1 MNIKR
6 PNRQAVWDIVKR
18 KGRLLCGAVFLFCS
32 IGIYGWHV
40 GALYTVFGHTSA
52 ANTTSTIDAHNRGY
66 ELTEGK
72 QVTDDGEKELVSV
85 ANSQRAWPLENPFD
99 GIIHHGDTTES
110 MSMELVPL
118 QDRRGEDAAKKQRG
132 ISELRVGNYVQAMR
146 GRTPQALQGE
156 TSTAPKKSVSSSR
169 NKTVTLQGIVTGGH
183 PVALLRVGEQEEA
196 CGVGEGVGGVRIVS
210 ITDTSVV
217 IADGTGTRRIYL

>member
-32 IGIYGWHV
+32 IGIYSWHV
-40 GALYTVFGHTSA
+40 GALHTLFGHTSA

-66 ELTEGK
+66 KLTEGK
-72 QVTDDGEKELVSV
+72 QVTDDGEKELVSI
-85 ANSQRAWPLENPFD
+85 ANSQRAWPLYNPFD
-99 GIIHHGDTTES
+99 GIIHHGDVTES
-110 MSMELVPL
+110 VSMELVPL
-118 QDRRGEDAAKKQRG
+118 QDRRGEDAAKKQPG
-132 ISELRVGNYVQAMR
+132 ISELRVGNYAKAQWS
-146 GRTPQALQGE
+146 RTPEALQGYI
-156 TSTAPKKSVSSSR
+156 STAPKKSASPPQNR
-169 NKTVTLQGIVTGGH
+169 MVTLQGIVTGER

-210 ITDTSVV
+210 IADTSVV

>member
-40 GALYTVFGHTSA
+40 GVWHDNFGDTSV
-52 ANTTSTIDAHNRGY
+52 ANTKSMVDTHNRGY
-66 ELTEGK
+66 ESTVGK
-72 QVTDDGEKELVSV
+72 QITDDGEKELVSV

-118 QDRRGEDAAKKQRG
+118 QDRGGEDAAKKQRG
-132 ISELRVGNYVQAMR
+132 ISELRVGNYVQALR
-146 GRTPQALQGE
+146 SRTPQALQGE

>member
-40 GALYTVFGHTSA
+40 GALHTVFGHTLA

-118 QDRRGEDAAKKQRG
+118 QDRGGENTAKRQRG
-132 ISELRVGNYVQAMR
+132 SSEMRVGNYVQALR
-146 GRTPQALQGE
+146 IRTPQALQGDA
-156 TSTAPKKSVSSSR
+156 STLPKKSVSSSR

-217 IADGTGTRRIYL
+217 IADGIGTRRIYL

>member
-6 PNRQAVWDIVKR
+6 PNRQAVWGIVKR

-40 GALYTVFGHTSA
+40 GALHTVFGHTSA
-52 ANTTSTIDAHNRGY
+52 ANTTSTIDTHNRGY

-118 QDRRGEDAAKKQRG
+118 QDRGGEDAAKKQRG
-132 ISELRVGNYVQAMR
+132 ISELRVGDYVQALR
-146 GRTPQALQGE
+146 SRTPQALQGD
-156 TSTAPKKSVSSSR
+156 TSTLPKKSVSSSR

-183 PVALLRVGEQEEA
+183 PVALLCVGEQEEA